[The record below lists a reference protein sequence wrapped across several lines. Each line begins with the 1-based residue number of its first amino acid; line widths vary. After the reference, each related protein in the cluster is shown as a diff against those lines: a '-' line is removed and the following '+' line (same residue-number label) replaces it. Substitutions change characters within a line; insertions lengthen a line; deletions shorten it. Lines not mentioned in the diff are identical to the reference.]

1 MKKHPLPFIL
11 IGLLLL
17 VAIGELIH
25 STLDRMAEK
34 QKGGDN
40 TDNTENS
47 DVVSG
52 AAAGATAGSITNPV
66 SISQTVKTQVVP
78 TYTVAQLKAMVPDSI
93 SESTNQLTPDEW
105 NNIADLANKLSSDK
119 FSALQTQLSGITTM
133 QAWTINLLPTTTLY
147 NAIISRLQN
156 D

>member
-1 MKKHPLPFIL
+1 M
-11 IGLLLL
+11 
-17 VAIGELIH
+17 
-25 STLDRMAEK
+25 
-34 QKGGDN
+34 
-40 TDNTENS
+40 
-47 DVVSG
+47 
-52 AAAGATAGSITNPV
+52 
-66 SISQTVKTQVVP
+66 VP